1 MLKKMFTLI
10 TVLGIFLLPTM
21 VIAAD
26 DAVPRIT
33 IEELKAKMDK
43 GQDILVLDVRTGR
56 SYDGSKVKI
65 KGALRIAPDEVET
78 RYKELTKD
86 KEIITYC
93 T

>member
-1 MLKKMFTLI
+1 MKKLFAVV
-10 TVLGIFLLPTM
+10 TVLGFLLPAI
-21 VIAAD
+21 VFAAD
-26 DAVPRIT
+26 DSVPRIT
-33 IEELKAKMDK
+33 KEELKAKMDK
-43 GQDILVLDVRTGR
+43 GQDIIVLDVRTGG

-78 RYKELTKD
+78 RYKELTKA